1 MLVLFSPAAFAS
13 FLFLLLA
20 NIGEAFQYQ
29 YHLSS
34 QSYQQQPSSSSS
46 LYAISSSK
54 SKAAKTNA
62 KSESTALIRILQA
75 ECHTPSL
82 LLSKV
87 GSKLSSKT
95 DANGRVSSL
104 VLVRLAKFAV
114 ERSNAAM
121 CGDRSRRG
129 KATAT
134 KRSQAILLNNNL
146 WDEDDDPNMAIDIL
160 RGVCST
166 LAKSIASSEA
176 DLDSGVEGM
185 KAAGV
190 LSRLLTLEHDNDA
203 SSVGGAAIF
212 MPLVHSY
219 SNVTTDKMEDHHLSG
234 LRWAFDNLSLCLNIG
249 NDNDNADDL
258 LPAHINDSYR
268 KLNLP
273 FRIRPGLLNSIE
285 GLTVSALTSQVKFK
299 AETIHTTSTAK
310 SVKER
315 RLTAWE
321 GESSDIQGFAYSGKV
336 METSLF
342 SPLVLAVRD
351 ELMRK
356 TGDLYDCCLL
366 NLYTDGE
373 SGMRYHVDPDQGTLW
388 GYETVV
394 VSVGAT
400 RKFSFRDIPGLAKH
414 NGDDKKSPKKTGNVH
429 NFYVLDG
436 DITEMFSDC
445 QQKYQHTVKTSD
457 SRGEKAARSSLVY
470 KKTRRV

>member
-1 MLVLFSPAAFAS
+1 MLHCCCSTLIEPIAS
-13 FLFLLLA
+13 FLFLLIFA
-20 NIGEAFQYQ
+20 NIGEAFQY
-29 YHLSS
+29 HLSL
-34 QSYQQQPSSSSS
+34 QSYQQQPSSS

-54 SKAAKTNA
+54 SKATKTNA

-114 ERSNAAM
+114 EQTNADM
-121 CGDRSRRG
+121 FTSENDRPEEYYNIVE
-129 KATAT
+129 A
-134 KRSQAILLNNNL
+134 
-146 WDEDDDPNMAIDIL
+146 DIL
-160 RGVCST
+160 RHVCST
-166 LAKSIASSEA
+166 LAKSIESGEA
-176 DLDSGVEGM
+176 DLDSGVDGI

-190 LSRLLTLEHDNDA
+190 LSRLKTLDHDEDGA
-203 SSVGGAAIF
+203 SIF
-212 MPLVHSY
+212 LSLVQSY

-234 LRWAFDNLSLCLNIG
+234 LRWAFDNLSLCYG
-249 NDNDNADDL
+249 NDNDNANDL
-258 LPAHINDSYR
+258 LPAHIDDAYQ

-273 FRIRPGLLNSIE
+273 FIIRPGLLNNIK
-285 GLTVSALTSQVKFK
+285 GLTVSELKSQVQFK
-299 AETIHTTSTAK
+299 AETIHTTSTEK

-321 GESSDIQGFAYSGKV
+321 GESKDIKGFAYSGKI
-336 METSLF
+336 METREF

-351 ELMRK
+351 ELVRK
-356 TGDLYDCCLL
+356 TGETYDCCLL

-388 GYETVV
+388 GQETVV

-400 RKFSFRDIPGLAKH
+400 RKFSFRDIPGLTKH
-414 NGDDKKSPKKTGNVH
+414 NGDDKKSSEKKGNVH
-429 NFYVLDG
+429 NFYVFDG
-436 DITEMFSDC
+436 DITEMFADC

-470 KKTRRV
+470 KKTRRA